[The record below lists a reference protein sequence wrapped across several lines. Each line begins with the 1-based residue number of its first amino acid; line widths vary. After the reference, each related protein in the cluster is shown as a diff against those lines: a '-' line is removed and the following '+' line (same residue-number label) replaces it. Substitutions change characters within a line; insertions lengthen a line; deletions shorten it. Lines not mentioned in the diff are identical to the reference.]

1 MTADSSTPPEL
12 PSGWRDRFVDA
23 LLDAFQTWED
33 MGRLFYLGLDE
44 SLERH
49 IVRSPMEIV
58 GVKVLQ
64 WAEGSGRL
72 HDLVKAAC
80 RHRPQHAE
88 LQRIA
93 GEIGITPE
101 AQDATQER
109 VARVQAGL
117 RAARHVVREAFA
129 GIRANLASA
138 GPRLERAAAY
148 KAIHDRLHEFQFRC
162 FAPIV
167 SAARTFPQGDTVVE
181 LQTYRLSFGTEL
193 EKIREIA
200 ASRTLKKDDFPWI
213 EDNLGPAY
221 DLLSAAIAET
231 SLAKLQE
238 VIRSLRNVMQLQ
250 PTIVNTLLL
259 RTVEDLDLAKLVETL
274 EALIAGLED
283 GDELRPWIER
293 AVADLHVL
301 YKELT
306 ALASNHRD
314 WQRADNSLRMFE
326 ATLGQSSDGLGA
338 AWSVVDRDIRR
349 VLSGADP
356 STTELRN
363 LADLVAGALTKGPGG
378 NVFVYFSRFH
388 SLASNRFYQVD
399 KDLNQLCERLAP
411 VGKDLQSVAE
421 RVDGDA

>member
-1 MTADSSTPPEL
+1 M
-12 PSGWRDRFVDA
+12 
-23 LLDAFQTWED
+23 
-33 MGRLFYLGLDE
+33 
-44 SLERH
+44 
-49 IVRSPMEIV
+49 
-58 GVKVLQ
+58 
-64 WAEGSGRL
+64 
-72 HDLVKAAC
+72 
-80 RHRPQHAE
+80 
-88 LQRIA
+88 
-93 GEIGITPE
+93 
-101 AQDATQER
+101 
-109 VARVQAGL
+109 
-117 RAARHVVREAFA
+117 
-129 GIRANLASA
+129 
-138 GPRLERAAAY
+138 
-148 KAIHDRLHEFQFRC
+148 
-162 FAPIV
+162 
-167 SAARTFPQGDTVVE
+167 VE